1 MAKAKSRRAAVRVKR
16 KASAAKRAAS
26 QAAARAPGRST
37 KPSAKKAR
45 GPKKAIAKKRSLAA
59 AEARAARTAK
69 KADKRSRKVVALRRK
84 PAANGNGLPKPSGKP
99 FGQAG
104 KALDGVRILD
114 FTHVQSGPTCTQ
126 LLAWMGADVIKVE
139 RPGVGDITRGQL
151 VDVKGA
157 DSLYFTMLN
166 HNKRS
171 ITIDSK
177 HPQGKR
183 VLNELIK
190 TCDVLVENFAPG
202 ALDRMGLTWEHI
214 HKLNPRMIVASVK
227 GFGPGPYE
235 DCKVYENVAQCT
247 GGSAST
253 TGFLDGPPLVTG
265 AQIGDSGTGLHL
277 ALGIVSAL
285 YQRTRTGRGQK
296 VLAAM
301 QDGVLNLCRVKLRD
315 QQRLKAGPLAEYS
328 QYGQGIA
335 FGSTVPR
342 AGNDSGGGQPGWI
355 IKCKGWEN
363 DPNAYIYFI
372 TQAPVWEAICDVIG
386 EPTWKTD
393 PEYATPRARLPKLK
407 AIFDRIEQWTMTKTK
422 FEAMD
427 ILNQYDI
434 PCGPILSMEELAADE
449 SLRKTGTVVEVD
461 HPVRGKYLS
470 VGNPIKMSDSI
481 SEVTRSPLLGEH
493 TDEILTK
500 VLGFDKKAVAEIKA
514 SGALSAPE
522 KEGKPKAA

>member
-1 MAKAKSRRAAVRVKR
+1 MATHWNRKSVKSKAAAKKVSVKR
-16 KASAAKRAAS
+16 KAS
-26 QAAARAPGRST
+26 
-37 KPSAKKAR
+37 KPVRKV
-45 GPKKAIAKKRSLAA
+45 
-59 AEARAARTAK
+59 TAK
-69 KADKRSRKVVALRRK
+69 
-84 PAANGNGLPKPSGKP
+84 AATQNGNGLPAPSAKPWGLD
-99 FGQAG
+99 G
-104 KALDGVRILD
+104 KALQGVRILD

-126 LLAWMGADVIKVE
+126 LLAWFGADVIKVE
-139 RPGVGDITRGQL
+139 RPGIGDITRGQL
-151 VDVKGA
+151 RDVPNA

-177 HPQGKR
+177 HPRGKDILDR
-183 VLNELIK
+183 LIRK
-190 TCDVLVENFAPG
+190 CDVLVENFAPG

-253 TGFLDGPPLVTG
+253 TGFRDGPPLVTG

-277 ALGIVSAL
+277 ALGIVCAL
-285 YQRTRTGRGQK
+285 YQRNRTGRGQR

-315 QQRLKAGPLAEYS
+315 QQRIKHGPLTEYS
-328 QYGQGIA
+328 QYGEGIP
-335 FGSTVPR
+335 FGDSVPR

-355 IKCKGWEN
+355 IKCKGWET

-372 TQAPVWEAICDVIG
+372 TQAPVWEQICDVIG
-386 EPTWKTD
+386 KPEWKTD
-393 PEYATPRARLPKLK
+393 PDYATPKARLPRLK
-407 AIFDRIEQWTMTKTK
+407 QIFDTIEQWTMTKTK

-427 ILNQYDI
+427 LLNKYDI
-434 PCGPILSMEELAADE
+434 PCGPILSMKELAEDE
-449 SLRKTGTVVEVD
+449 SLRKTGTIVEVD
-461 HPVRGKYLS
+461 HPTRGKYLT
-470 VGNPIKMSDSI
+470 VGNPIKLSDSA

-493 TDEILTK
+493 TDEILGK
-500 VLGFDKKAVAEIKA
+500 VLGYNEKEIAEIKS
-514 SGALSAPE
+514 SGATTAPE
-522 KEGKPKAA
+522 KPKAAAA